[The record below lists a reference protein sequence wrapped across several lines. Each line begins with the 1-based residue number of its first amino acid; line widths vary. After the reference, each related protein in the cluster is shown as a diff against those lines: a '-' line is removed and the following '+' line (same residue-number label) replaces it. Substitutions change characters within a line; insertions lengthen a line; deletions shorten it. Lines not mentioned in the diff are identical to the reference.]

1 MLTSDRIQLHAGTGC
16 VPEKPVFYL
25 AARRTCLA
33 QCLAAL
39 LMLAGAA
46 AFGQSPPSQPAFSM
60 SFAPSPVPLGGNATL
75 TMVIVNNTTQAFT
88 NIQFVIPLPSG
99 VLTTTPLV
107 ANNSCG
113 ATISALPITLVNV
126 SGISL
131 NPANG
136 QSFCSFSVNVIADAN
151 ISGTATT
158 GVIQSDQIANLGTA
172 SATITV
178 HVPAALQVP
187 AQYPTI
193 SAALAA
199 AQNDIIAVAAGTYN
213 ELLTINQGV
222 TITGAT
228 GNPADVQ
235 INGTG
240 LTGSVVDVT
249 AGNTVAIS
257 NVTIENGANTDPAW
271 GGGGVRNDGT
281 LTLSN
286 CVVTANSAALGAG
299 ISNTVGAAPTLNQ
312 CAVSNNTTTASTTG
326 AGLLNNGTA
335 AITNSTFSGNTAVGN
350 ASAGGVGAAVFNG
363 FLGSLTATGSTIA
376 QNQTTDPD
384 SAGGAQG
391 AIHSDG
397 LASFLSDTI
406 SANTAG
412 APCGTGVTSNSPR
425 MGKWV
430 AHVAVPDG
438 SLWRSAAD
446 GSQRLQL
453 TSRSFQAAMPHWSPD
468 GKQIGFFGAQEWN
481 HDRIYIVSVDGSALR
496 RVTNGEGGELGD

>member
-1 MLTSDRIQLHAGTGC
+1 MSHQLQPRAEYAPICAGISVHCLGRW
-16 VPEKPVFYL
+16 PMRL
-25 AARRTCLA
+25 AAF
-33 QCLAAL
+33 

-75 TMVIVNNTTQAFT
+75 TMVVVNNTTQAFT
-88 NIQFVIPLPSG
+88 NIQFVIPLPPG

-113 ATISALPITLVNV
+113 ATISSLPITLVNV

-131 NPANG
+131 NPASG
-136 QSFCSFSVNVIADAN
+136 QSFCSFGVNVLAAAN

-199 AQNDIIAVAAGTYN
+199 AQNGDTIAVAAGTYN

-235 INGTG
+235 IDGTG

-249 AGNTVAIS
+249 AGNTV
-257 NVTIENGANTDPAW
+257 
-271 GGGGVRNDGT
+271 
-281 LTLSN
+281 
-286 CVVTANSAALGAG
+286 
-299 ISNTVGAAPTLNQ
+299 
-312 CAVSNNTTTASTTG
+312 
-326 AGLLNNGTA
+326 
-335 AITNSTFSGNTAVGN
+335 
-350 ASAGGVGAAVFNG
+350 
-363 FLGSLTATGSTIA
+363 
-376 QNQTTDPD
+376 
-384 SAGGAQG
+384 
-391 AIHSDG
+391 
-397 LASFLSDTI
+397 
-406 SANTAG
+406 
-412 APCGTGVTSNSPR
+412 
-425 MGKWV
+425 
-430 AHVAVPDG
+430 
-438 SLWRSAAD
+438 
-446 GSQRLQL
+446 
-453 TSRSFQAAMPHWSPD
+453 
-468 GKQIGFFGAQEWN
+468 
-481 HDRIYIVSVDGSALR
+481 
-496 RVTNGEGGELGD
+496 